1 MTLVT
6 PARSFLAGLLL
17 LVPVHLSPDLT
28 GSPYGISGAL
38 HRSVTSGARSWTAVA
53 GTGGLLVGGAIIG
66 WLLPGPEVVRYE
78 ITKTSLQW
86 MRWVVSGLLVGAGSK
101 LANGCTS

>member
-28 GSPYGISGAL
+28 GTPYGISGAL
-38 HRSVTSGARSWTAVA
+38 HRSATLDRNWKAVA
-53 GTGGLLVGGAIIG
+53 GTAGLLVGGALVG

-78 ITKTSLQW
+78 ITKTSVQW
-86 MRWVVSGLLVGAGSK
+86 MRWMASGLLVGAGSK